1 MNNFIKGFGLIVI
14 ALITSSANAIP
25 TLDFSGIIDYD
36 ARSQQLSVTSTLI
49 DTHDIF
55 PAPALDGTL
64 NFDAALVSTYSGFG
78 INIGSFGTIAGQDD
92 ITVKDGDAN
101 ILLTGNFSSLTMSGT
116 DNADRGSITGE
127 LISTGGSLASEFGTG
142 NLLAL
147 QFNLGGTL
155 FNPQM
160 FDSNFSGEING
171 DIEGR
176 VVEVPEPNMVAL
188 LSMGILLIVFAS
200 RKSSRSL

>member
-1 MNNFIKGFGLIVI
+1 MKNLIKGFGLII
-14 ALITSSANAIP
+14 ALITSSAHAIP

-49 DTHDIF
+49 DTHDIS
-55 PAPALDGTL
+55 PVPTLDGTL
-64 NFDAALVSTYSGFG
+64 NFDAALVSTYFGFG

-92 ITVKDGDAN
+92 ITVKDADDN

-127 LISTGGSLASEFGTG
+127 LMSTGGLLAAEFGTG
-142 NLLAL
+142 NVLAL

-155 FNPQM
+155 FNSQM
-160 FDSNFSGEING
+160 FETSFSGEING
-171 DIEGR
+171 DIEGQ

-188 LSMGILLIVFAS
+188 LSMGILLIGFAS
-200 RKSSRSL
+200 RKSHRSL